1 VIAVSS
7 TYTIRLP
14 EDLREKM
21 KRANADWGEEIRSF
35 IEERVRCLELA
46 ELIEEIGVRASER
59 KLVVDSTSLIRED
72 RER

>member
-1 VIAVSS
+1 
-7 TYTIRLP
+7 
-14 EDLREKM
+14 M

-46 ELIEEIGVRASER
+46 VLIEEIGVRASER
-59 KLVVDSTSLIRED
+59 RLVVDSTSLIRED